1 MQILLK
7 ATKNPTKGRRRTRKI
22 EAKPDEN
29 ELQVETTKS
38 WQNGHKKG
46 NAGEDGEKIVVQ
58 HHMAWPGRIAAG

>member
-7 ATKNPTKGRRRTRKI
+7 ATKKSWKKKKKNSQI

-38 WQNGHKKG
+38 WQKG
-46 NAGEDGEKIVVQ
+46 NKENAGENWEKIVVQ